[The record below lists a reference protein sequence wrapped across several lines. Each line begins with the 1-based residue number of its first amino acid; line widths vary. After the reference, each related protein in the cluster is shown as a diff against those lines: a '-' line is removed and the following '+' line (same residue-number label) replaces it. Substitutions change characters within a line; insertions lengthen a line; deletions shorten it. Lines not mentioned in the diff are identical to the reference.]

1 LVSSFTLFSLRDEL
15 AWLSAGAT
23 KKKGESDTVREKVS
37 TSAFFVSPPKKAPPA
52 VFEVSHQHY
61 LKRSGAIYDKVLLC
75 EMTFYF
81 FAVLLM
87 YSLRD
92 VSHVRL
98 SSFHLQRVNATCRKA
113 NRPEEIISWL

>member
-1 LVSSFTLFSLRDEL
+1 MSLAQFL
-15 AWLSAGAT
+15 YSGH
-23 KKKGESDTVREKVS
+23 VRS
-37 TSAFFVSPPKKAPPA
+37 NTQYQFVK
-52 VFEVSHQHY
+52 Q
-61 LKRSGAIYDKVLLC
+61 RSIYDKVLLC

-81 FAVLLM
+81 FDVLLM

-98 SSFHLQRVNATCRKA
+98 SSFHLQRVNATRRKA